1 MSSLIRISDWFDS
14 LISNLVLNYVDD
26 LCVLECVPQGLI
38 LEMGHE
44 LLAQIL
50 SKKCC
55 SFINENVQIK
65 PQVSIYHSKAFAT
78 YVFLPDWMTVTNI
91 KVKIISTSL
100 FFSWLI
106 NPCNQI
112 SG

>member
-14 LISNLVLNYVDD
+14 LINNLILNYVDD

-50 SKKCC
+50 SKKMLLFHKRECAYQSS
-55 SFINENVQIK
+55 SF
-65 PQVSIYHSKAFAT
+65 
-78 YVFLPDWMTVTNI
+78 NI
-91 KVKIISTSL
+91 SQQSFCYLCIFT
-100 FFSWLI
+100 WL
-106 NPCNQI
+106 NYCN
-112 SG
+112 